1 MKRAFGYRG
10 VVSEIPIFFLV
21 VSNSVGKTYR
31 RQCVAGSFSGALPSQ
46 KVTEGSQGQ
55 LGANGNRAD
64 SAMAKVG
71 LTVRSRFR
79 TDTKVEHSEPM
90 DRFRCV
96 RRLPDKSYPGDNRL
110 VVPKRP

>member
-1 MKRAFGYRG
+1 ML
-10 VVSEIPIFFLV
+10 E
-21 VSNSVGKTYR
+21 
-31 RQCVAGSFSGALPSQ
+31 QCVVGSFSGALPSQ
-46 KVTEGSQGQ
+46 IVTEGSQGQ

-71 LTVRSRFR
+71 LTARRR
-79 TDTKVEHSEPM
+79 CQADTKVEHSEPM

>member
-10 VVSEIPIFFLV
+10 VASEIPLFIRA
-21 VSNSVGKTYR
+21 VSNPVGQTHQG
-31 RQCVAGSFSGALPSQ
+31 QCVVGSFSGALPSQ
-46 KVTEGSQGQ
+46 IVTEGSQGQ

-71 LTVRSRFR
+71 LTERRRCRS
-79 TDTKVEHSEPM
+79 DAKAEHSEPM
-90 DRFRCV
+90 DRVRCV